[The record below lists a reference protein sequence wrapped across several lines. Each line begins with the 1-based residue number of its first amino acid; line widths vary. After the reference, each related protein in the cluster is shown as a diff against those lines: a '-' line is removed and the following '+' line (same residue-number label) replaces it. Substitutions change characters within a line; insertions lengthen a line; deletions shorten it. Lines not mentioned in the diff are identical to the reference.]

1 MPTPRLYIA
10 LAPLTPADEGGRAGA
25 TRFSYHP
32 GPAMITPAQPPT
44 APDQRNVLGGPLQSC
59 SRDPM
64 TGFTRSGCC
73 EQHQADTS
81 SHSVCAVMTAA
92 FLAFTRDRGNDLSTP
107 RPEYRF
113 PGLKPGDRW
122 CLCAVRW
129 HEAFL
134 AGVAP
139 PVVLEACHARCLSD
153 VRLVDL
159 QHHAVTENA

>member
-1 MPTPRLYIA
+1 MIRPASTP
-10 LAPLTPADEGGRAGA
+10 
-25 TRFSYHP
+25 
-32 GPAMITPAQPPT
+32 PPSS
-44 APDQRNVLGGPLQSC
+44 QRNVLDGPLQNC
-59 SRDPM
+59 STDPM
-64 TGFTRSGCC
+64 TGFTRIGCC
-73 EQHQADTS
+73 EEHPADTS

-129 HEAFL
+129 QEAFD

-139 PVVLEACHARCLSD
+139 PVVLEACHARCLQ
-153 VRLVDL
+153 VVKLKDL
-159 QHHAVTENA
+159 QAHAAPSEKP